1 MSLSLY
7 LLLLLF
13 LFFSHISLISQTQ
26 ILNQTFLS
34 VSRALSISR
43 TDFLPYHKHR
53 SSPQAL
59 IHRSSQ
65 PNFFFFTN
73 SVDTTSFFFFAI
85 AATSASSF
93 VQYGFDDS
101 FFFFFFFFVYMGLM
115 IYIYI
120 LQATVRGVHQTAQT
134 AKTASKPPVKWHN
147 RTTPQVTMHRTTL
160 CSVVCDFIIRKLH
173 KSHRIAS
180 SLYIIIFIFLILNIL
195 LINSLITLVSVN

>member
-1 MSLSLY
+1 MSNY
-7 LLLLLF
+7 LLYTLFYLNNHFYSFFIIILSF
-13 LFFSHISLISQTQ
+13 LFFVLISLSSSSSSSSFFPPISLISQTQ

-93 VQYGFDDS
+93 VQYGFDD
-101 FFFFFFFFVYMGLM
+101 LD
-115 IYIYI
+115 
-120 LQATVRGVHQTAQT
+120 R
-134 AKTASKPPVKWHN
+134 K
-147 RTTPQVTMHRTTL
+147 
-160 CSVVCDFIIRKLH
+160 SVV
-173 KSHRIAS
+173 
-180 SLYIIIFIFLILNIL
+180 
-195 LINSLITLVSVN
+195 